1 MYDLFF
7 GIDRKWQPMKNRI
20 GYCGLDCEK
29 CGAYIATIT
38 NDQALGERTAAL
50 WAGYSNTSK
59 TVKGYTKPFLVKS
72 PSAIVFDMLYYSQ
85 VGHQAEQGR
94 VPAVEPEAD
103 LWQFLCKGL
112 VCTVYPHR

>member
-38 NDQALGERTAAL
+38 NDQALG
-50 WAGYSNTSK
+50 
-59 TVKGYTKPFLVKS
+59 
-72 PSAIVFDMLYYSQ
+72 
-85 VGHQAEQGR
+85 
-94 VPAVEPEAD
+94 
-103 LWQFLCKGL
+103 
-112 VCTVYPHR
+112 